1 MSNFVPTTWDD
12 IKTAALNGPVG
23 YAAGGGNTKEETA
36 APATVP
42 AAVAPIVTPT
52 ESAKDEATR
61 LALERV
67 EADKERKRKGVAGTM
82 AGTAAGVLNSAP
94 IERKELLG

>member
-1 MSNFVPTTWDD
+1 MS
-12 IKTAALNGPVG
+12 ALNPIG
-23 YAAGGGNTKEETA
+23 YVAGGGNADEDTTPPVVA
-36 APATVP
+36 P
-42 AAVAPIVTPT
+42 AAVAPVVAPT